1 MSVDLLLGLQ
11 WGDEGKGKIVDVLT
25 RNYDIIARFQGGPN
39 AGHTLEFDGI
49 KHVLHTIPSGIF
61 HPTAK
66 NIVGNG
72 VVIDPVIFQKELEK
86 LKGFPVDIKQN
97 LLISRKA
104 HLILPTHRL
113 LDAASETAKG
123 KAKIGSTLKGIGPTY
138 MDKTGR
144 NGLRVGDLELPDWKD
159 RYRTLSDKHQA
170 MIDFYNVDIQYNL
183 AELETEFMEAVDVLK
198 QLTFID
204 SEEYL
209 YQAQQKGHKILAE
222 GAQGSLLDIDFGTYP
237 FVTSSNTTAAGACT
251 GLGIAPGSIG
261 DVFGI
266 FKAYTTR
273 VGSGPFPTELFDEDG
288 ATMGRVGREF
298 GATTG
303 RARRCGWLDLVA
315 LKYAVRIN
323 GVTQLM
329 MMKADVL
336 SGFNTI
342 KICTAYRYKG
352 SEIQHL
358 PYTLDPELITPI
370 YTEMPGWHEDL
381 TGLEH
386 ADALPDSLKNYIS
399 FLEKELHTPITL
411 VSVGPDRKQTIH
423 RNN

>member
-1 MSVDLLLGLQ
+1 MAVDLLLGLQ

-25 RNYDIIARFQGGPN
+25 SKYNIIARFQGGPN
-39 AGHTLEFDGI
+39 AGHTLVFNGRT
-49 KHVLHTIPSGIF
+49 HVLHTIPSGIF
-61 HPTAK
+61 HEDAT
-66 NIVGNG
+66 NLVGNG
-72 VVIDPVIFQKELEK
+72 VVIDPVIFKKELDK
-86 LKGFPVDIKQN
+86 LEEQNVDYRKS

-113 LDAASETAKG
+113 LDAASEAAKG

-144 NGLRVGDLELPDWKD
+144 NGIRVGDIELENWKD
-159 RYRTLSDKHQA
+159 KYRALANKHEG
-170 MIDFYNVDIQYNL
+170 MIAFYNVDIQYDL
-183 AELETEFMEAVDVLK
+183 KELEVEFFEAIDVLK
-198 QLTFID
+198 SLTFID

-209 YQAQQKGHKILAE
+209 HQAQKEGKTILAE

-251 GLGIAPGSIG
+251 GLGVPPNKIG

-273 VGSGPFPTELFDEDG
+273 VGSGPFPTELFDEVG
-288 ATMGRVGREF
+288 ETMGRVGHEF

-303 RARRCGWLDLVA
+303 RSRRCGWLDLVA
-315 LKYAVRIN
+315 LKYACQVN

-336 SGFNTI
+336 SGF
-342 KICTAYRYKG
+342 KSLKVCTAYNYKG
-352 SEIQHL
+352 EVITHL
-358 PYTLDPELITPI
+358 PYNIEDHNVTPI
-370 YTEMPGWHEDL
+370 YTELKCWKEDL
-381 TGLEH
+381 TTMEK
-386 ADALPDSLKNYIS
+386 ASQLPKELNDYID
-399 FLEKELHTPITL
+399 FLEKELEIPITI
-411 VSVGPDRKQTIH
+411 VSVGPDRKQTIFK
-423 RNN
+423 